1 MNKKKIFLIIVTFAI
16 AFLVF
21 GGYMMYNKHIIRKI
35 NRAIEE
41 GNVERVSKLMSSCNN
56 INDTPYSVFFAS
68 ILEKENASPLNNAC
82 FLGEYEIVKVLIEH
96 GADTNYRKTQTE
108 NTPLMNA
115 LVGSTQNKPDR
126 FKIGEY
132 LLEHGADV
140 NLVSANGHTAV
151 FDIISIVE
159 SEDVEEQQEQVRM
172 IKLFE
177 EYGCDIYYES
187 SIGNLL
193 FECCSC
199 GNKLAIEYL
208 IEEKCFNVNSLN
220 SSGDNAL
227 MYTIKH
233 FYRNQYEIVE
243 LLINYGISLETINND
258 GLNATELAKKN
269 GDSMLIQLIEKN
281 Q

>member
-1 MNKKKIFLIIVTFAI
+1 MNKKKIFLIIITFAI

-56 INDTPYSVFFAS
+56 INDTPYSAFFAS
-68 ILEKENASPLNNAC
+68 ILEKENASPLNTAC
-82 FLGEYEIVKVLIEH
+82 FLGNFEIVKELVES
-96 GADTNYRKTQTE
+96 GADVNYRKTQTE

-115 LVGSTQNKPDR
+115 LIGSTVSKPDR
-126 FKIGEY
+126 FVIAKY
-132 LLEHGADV
+132 LLEHGADI
-140 NLVSANGHTAV
+140 NLVSTNNHTAI
-151 FDIISIVE
+151 FDIISIVKI
-159 SEDVEEQQEQVRM
+159 EDVEEQQEQVKM

-199 GNKLAIEYL
+199 GNKLAVEYL
-208 IEEKCFNVNSLN
+208 IDEKGFNVNSLN

>member
-1 MNKKKIFLIIVTFAI
+1 
-16 AFLVF
+16 
-21 GGYMMYNKHIIRKI
+21 MYNKHIIRSI
-35 NRAIEE
+35 NKAIEE
-41 GNVERVSKLMSSCNN
+41 GNVDKVSRLISSCNN
-56 INDTPYSVFFAS
+56 INDTPYSAFFAS
-68 ILEKENASPLNNAC
+68 ILEKENVSPLNSAC
-82 FLGEYEIVKVLIEH
+82 FLGEFEIVKVLIEN
-96 GADTNYRKTQTE
+96 GADVNYRKTQTE

-115 LVGSTQNKPDR
+115 LVGSSKNKRDR
-126 FKIGEY
+126 FNIAEY

-140 NLVSANGHTAV
+140 NMVSTNSHTAI

-159 SEDVEEQQEQVRM
+159 LEDVEEQQEQVRM

-177 EYGCDIYYES
+177 EYGCDIYHES
-187 SIGNLL
+187 SIGSLL

-220 SSGDNAL
+220 SFGDNAL

-233 FYRNQYEIVE
+233 FFRNQYEIVE

-258 GLNATELAKKN
+258 GLNVTELAKKN
-269 GDSMLIQLIEKN
+269 GDSLLIQLIENN